1 MTAAVIENAARH
13 RDDKSSTDIRYRVR
27 PLEGGVQGGRLLLR
41 GSPEQDWLALS
52 GSARRLWELLDY
64 PKSRGELVAALG
76 AEYDA
81 PAAVLEP
88 AVDEALAL
96 FVKQGVIEPDSG
108 PARDTV
114 REAYLGLLKQ
124 AVANLLYPELE
135 VAIDFLEEGGDGL
148 RGVELQ
154 RAIRDVR
161 LRRADAFDALIDA
174 KQHGWAIRHAHTMI
188 GLFRLAN
195 LERCAERLFADGI
208 AGDFLEAG
216 VCRGGA
222 AIFLRGLQVAHGE
235 AGRRLWV
242 VDSFEGVPPP
252 TAEPDRAYGI
262 NLEEARQPW
271 IACDLASVREHF
283 RRYGLLGPEVRFVPG
298 LVEDTLPGAPIGDLA
313 LLRLDVDLYSATEQ
327 CLESLYDKLV
337 PGGFLIVDDYGALQ
351 CCRDAVDGFRARRG
365 IAEPIERIDN
375 TGIYWRKRG

>member
-1 MTAAVIENAARH
+1 VTAAVIEDAALHPADQR
-13 RDDKSSTDIRYRVR
+13 STEIRYRVR
-27 PLEGGVQGGRLLLR
+27 PLEGGVRGDRLLLR
-41 GSPEQDWLALS
+41 HSPDQDWLALN
-52 GSARRLWELLDY
+52 GSARRLWELLY
-64 PKSRGELVAALG
+64 YAKSRSELVAALG

-81 PAAVLEP
+81 PPAVLEP
-88 AVDEALAL
+88 AVDETLAL
-96 FVKQGVIEPDSG
+96 FVEQGVVERDCG
-108 PARDTV
+108 PPSDPV
-114 REAYLGLLKQ
+114 REAYLALLRQ

-148 RGVELQ
+148 TGVALQ

-161 LRRADAFDALIDA
+161 LHRADAFDALIKA
-174 KQHGWAIRHAHTMI
+174 KQRGWAIRHAHTMI

-208 AGDFLEAG
+208 TGDFLEAG

-235 AGRRLWV
+235 AARRLWV
-242 VDSFEGVPPP
+242 VDSFEGVPPS

-262 NLEEARQPW
+262 SLEEARQPW
-271 IACDLASVREHF
+271 IACDLATVREHF
-283 RRYGLLGPEVRFVPG
+283 RRYGMLGPEVRFVPG
-298 LVEDTLPGAPIGDLA
+298 LVEDSLPAAPIGDLA

-327 CLESLYDKLV
+327 CLDSLYDKLV
-337 PGGFLIVDDYGALQ
+337 PGGFLIVDDYGALP